1 VAEGL
6 ATIRAAADAT
16 RSAGDED
23 TSISLYRDVALF
35 AIRAMDYR
43 EARTAIAEG
52 LRYAESVE
60 QTSCGHSL
68 GSCDALVLWAEGSWD
83 DALRQGGHALSD
95 AGAGASRNMA
105 QWALGYVEAARG
117 HRREAEEHLLPALEY
132 GRRAERLDLVLPAL
146 WGLAEAALH
155 AGDPAA
161 AASRCDEA
169 LLAAQERGEG
179 MLLAP
184 FAVTA
189 VRAHQAAG
197 APDAAVR
204 YLDQFL
210 HLTEPIADVARPA
223 IQHATGLVRLSE
235 GSTVAARAVLEAAIA
250 SWEARGRCWEA
261 LWARLDLAA
270 AHLRSSRF
278 VDAMNL
284 VHEVRAAAEPI
295 GAAPLLARADQL
307 ARTAKGR
314 GAEQEPWH
322 PLTTREF
329 EVARRIAEGLTNA
342 QLADELSISPKTASS
357 HVEHILTKL
366 GVSRR
371 AEIAAWTTSVAP
383 GQTADRG
390 TARPTRSA

>member
-1 VAEGL
+1 M
-6 ATIRAAADAT
+6 
-16 RSAGDED
+16 
-23 TSISLYRDVALF
+23 
-35 AIRAMDYR
+35 AIRALDYR
-43 EARTAIAEG
+43 EARAAITEG

-68 GSCDALVLWAEGSWD
+68 GSCDALVLWSEGSWD

-95 AGAGASRNMA
+95 AGSGASQEHGAVGARVRRGRHEVVVA
-105 QWALGYVEAARG
+105 RPRSTCCPPSSTAAARS
-117 HRREAEEHLLPALEY
+117 A
-132 GRRAERLDLVLPAL
+132 LDLVLPAL

-161 AASRCDEA
+161 AAAAHCDEA
-169 LLAAQERGEG
+169 LRAARERGER
-179 MLLAP
+179 MLIAP

-204 YLDQFL
+204 YLDQL
-210 HLTEPIADVARPA
+210 MRLTEPIGDFAGPA

-235 GSTVAARAVLEAAIA
+235 GSTVAARAALEGAIA

-261 LWARLDLAA
+261 AWARLDLAA

-284 VHEVRAAAEPI
+284 VHAVRAAAEPI
-295 GAAPLLARADQL
+295 GALPLLARADQL
-307 ARTAKGR
+307 ARAAKGR

-329 EVARRIAEGLTNA
+329 EVARKIAEGLTNA
-342 QLADELSISPKTASS
+342 QLADELSISPRTAGS
-357 HVEHILTKL
+357 HVEHILDKL

-371 AEIAAWTTSVAP
+371 AEIAAWATSVAP
-383 GQTADRG
+383 GQNADHDIASG
-390 TARPTRSA
+390 ARHR

>member
-1 VAEGL
+1 MAEGL

-35 AIRAMDYR
+35 AIRATDYR
-43 EARTAIAEG
+43 EARAAIVEG

-68 GSCDALVLWAEGSWD
+68 GSCDALVSWSEGRWD

-105 QWALGYVEAARG
+105 QWALGYVEAGRG
-117 HRREAEEHLLPALEY
+117 RRREAEEHLLPALEY
-132 GRRAERLDLVLPAL
+132 GRRAERVDLVLPAL

-169 LLAAQERGEG
+169 LQAAQERVDP
-179 MLLAP
+179 MLIVP

-197 APDAAVR
+197 APDTAVR

-210 HLTEPIADVARPA
+210 RLTEPIADVARPA

-235 GSTVAARAVLEAAIA
+235 GSTVAARAGLEAAIA
-250 SWEARGRCWEA
+250 GWEARGRCWEA

-270 AHLRSSRF
+270 ALLRSSRF

-284 VHEVRAAAEPI
+284 VNEVRAAAEPI
-295 GAAPLLARADQL
+295 GAAPLLARADQY

-314 GAEQEPWH
+314 GADQEPWH

-329 EVARRIAEGLTNA
+329 EVARKIAEGLTNA
-342 QLADELSISPKTASS
+342 ELADELSISPRTAGS
-357 HVEHILTKL
+357 HVEHILAKL

-371 AEIAAWTTSVAP
+371 AEIAAWATSVAP
-383 GQTADRG
+383 GQSADRG
-390 TARPTRSA
+390 TATRAGHR